1 MPSSYLLNFAYTEA
15 LEIKKDFTE
24 VHATYDR
31 FLGVLRA
38 NLENLEKQAPS
49 ADTSLASNG
58 AAPAVTN
65 GNTNPSAAEPNSQN
79 SSFGSQGSD
88 EKPLHVTELQK
99 QRTEYGLVWIMYM
112 RFGRRAEG
120 VKSSRLIFS
129 KARRDR
135 WTPWEVYEA
144 DGILMLFDLVFH
156 FTDLHPI

>member
-1 MPSSYLLNFAYTEA
+1 LLNFAYTEA
-15 LEIKKDFTE
+15 LEIKKDLTE
-24 VHATYDR
+24 VHATYDK
-31 FLGVLRA
+31 FLGVLRS

-58 AAPAVTN
+58 TAPAAAN
-65 GNTNPSAAEPNSQN
+65 GNNNAAEQN

-88 EKPLHVTELQK
+88 EKPPHVTELQK

-112 RFGRRAEG
+112 RFVRRAEG
-120 VKSSRLIFS
+120 VKSSRIVFS

-144 DGILMLFDLVFH
+144 DGTSGAILVFH
-156 FTDLHPI
+156 VTDLHRIQL